1 MLQFNKILTGLKEF
15 AESEVPLDLLFVAVN
30 EIKAEFTNRAFNSET
45 GSKDAKGKGLG
56 KYSNGYASYRI
67 SKGKQAKVVDL
78 EFSSSLRKDIKVI
91 RSNDTTIS
99 MLYLSPDEQKKIGY
113 LESNYKTSIFELSN
127 DEQNSVFEKS
137 LTLINRE
144 IKQIIENGLTK

>member
-1 MLQFNKILTGLKEF
+1 MLQFNKILTGLKDF
-15 AESEVPLDLLFVAVN
+15 AESEIPLDLLFVAVN
-30 EIKAEFTNRAFNSET
+30 ETKADFTNRAFNSET

-56 KYSNGYASYRI
+56 KYSNVYASYRI
-67 SKGKQAKVVDL
+67 SKGKQIKNVDL
-78 EFSSSLRKDIKVI
+78 EFTGSLRRDLKVI

-113 LESNYKTSIFELSN
+113 LETNYKTSIFELSN

-144 IKQIIENGLTK
+144 IKEIIENGLTK

>member
-1 MLQFNKILTGLKEF
+1 MLQFNKILTGLKDF

-30 EIKAEFTNRAFNSET
+30 ETKAEFTNRAFNSET

-56 KYSNGYASYRI
+56 KYSNGYASYRS
-67 SKGKQAKVVDL
+67 SKGRQIKNVDL
-78 EFSSSLRKDIKVI
+78 ELTGSLRRDLKVI

-99 MLYLSPDEQKKIGY
+99 MVYLSPEEQKKIGY
-113 LESNYKTSIFELSN
+113 LENNYKTSIFELSET
-127 DEQNSVFEKS
+127 EQNSVFEKS

-144 IKQIIENGLTK
+144 IKEIIENGLTK